1 MTVLKAFY
9 TTDELKL
16 RYNRKATRTLA
27 EWVKT
32 RGMPKP
38 MPFSS
43 GGNLYSKD
51 AIHQWEKNN
60 GKGLMVV

>member
-1 MTVLKAFY
+1 MTTLKAFY
-9 TTDELKL
+9 TTDELKV

-38 MPFSS
+38 MPFSN

-60 GKGLMVV
+60 GMDLIA